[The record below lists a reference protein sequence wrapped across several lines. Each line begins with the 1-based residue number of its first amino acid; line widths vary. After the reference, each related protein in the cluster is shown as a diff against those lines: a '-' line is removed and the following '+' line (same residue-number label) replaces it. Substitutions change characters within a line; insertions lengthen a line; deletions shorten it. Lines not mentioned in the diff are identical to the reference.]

1 MSTSV
6 DAPAQITLLERFAA
20 AVAYVLGAVPALLNL
35 DPYFNLIGPVVSRGV
50 ADAVNIAVLIG
61 VVVMWLGFQVMERGF
76 VRAHIAQ
83 MAVVVFL
90 AGLVGWLTPGPQ
102 PLGTGL
108 VPMLASVLV
117 WLGMLVLGAF
127 AWAGVPPS
135 LPVVGRLSRRWGRY
149 DRRENT

>member
-1 MSTSV
+1 MSRTA
-6 DAPAQITLLERFAA
+6 DAPEQITPLERFAGA
-20 AVAYVLGAVPALLNL
+20 GAYVLGAVPALLNL
-35 DPYFNLIGPVVSRGV
+35 DPYLNLIGPVVSRKV
-50 ADAVNIAVLIG
+50 ADAANIAVLVAI
-61 VVVMWLGFQVMERGF
+61 VVMWLGFQVMERGF

-90 AGLVGWLTPGPQ
+90 AGIVGWLVPGPQ

-117 WLGMLVLGAF
+117 WVGMLALGAV

-135 LPVVGRLSRRWGRY
+135 LPLIGRLSRRWGRY
-149 DRRENT
+149 ERRENT